1 MMRFKARTGSR
12 LPAGCVRQGYMPVI
26 SGLLLCLSLLLAAP
40 ALPDDTGSAD
50 DFASLDRR
58 IQILK
63 REVIDLNRDI
73 CLLEEELLYPAER
86 QLLVFVSLAGDDIS
100 RIDQVSIRLGE
111 RLLVEHDYNASEF
124 AALRE
129 GGVHRLYE
137 GRLEPGTHYLDIA
150 FAGKRSDG
158 EAFAV
163 RTLAKI
169 TKRTAAKTLELQL
182 QTGSAG
188 QPEIRLASW

>member
-1 MMRFKARTGSR
+1 MQYTSGTGSR
-12 LPAGCVRQGYMPVI
+12 LPAGCLRLGHRPVI
-26 SGLLLCLSLLLAAP
+26 SGLLLCLSLLLASP

-50 DFASLDRR
+50 DFAGLDRR

-73 CLLEEELLYPAER
+73 RLLEEAVLYPAER
-86 QLLVFVSLAGDDIS
+86 QLLVFVSLAADDLS
-100 RIDQVSIRLGE
+100 RVDRVSIQLGE
-111 RLLVEHDYNASEF
+111 RLLVQHEYSTTEVD
-124 AALRE
+124 ALKE

-150 FAGKRSDG
+150 VAGKRNDG
-158 EAFAV
+158 EAFAI

-182 QTGSAG
+182 QTGDAG
-188 QPEIRLASW
+188 QPEIRMASW